1 MALETG
7 NWKLETVFMHVLREY
22 RHEDFET
29 LYRIDQECFDA
40 ELAYSRAELNHYL
53 LRKAAFAIVAE
64 DKKGNVAGFIVAE
77 TDKRGFGH
85 IITIDVLPTAWRTG
99 LGSKLLA
106 TVEQRIRTAGC
117 RLVLLEVAIDN
128 VTAIQFYK
136 RLNYAI
142 DKVIPHYY
150 NDGRDAFL
158 MIK

>member
-1 MALETG
+1 
-7 NWKLETVFMHVLREY
+7 MHVLREY
-22 RHEDFET
+22 RREDFET

-53 LRKAAFAIVAE
+53 LRKSAFAIVAE
-64 DKKGNVAGFIVAE
+64 DKKGSVAGFIVAE
-77 TDKRGFGH
+77 TDRRGFGH
-85 IITIDVLPTAWRTG
+85 IITIDVLPIARRTG

-106 TVEQRIRTAGC
+106 AVEQRMRTAGS

-128 VTAIQFYK
+128 SAAIQFYK

-150 NDGRDAFL
+150 TDGRDAFL
-158 MIK
+158 MIKRL